1 MQRGN
6 LLLLCVAV
14 LANGSAH
21 DKTVAAGHYAAL
33 LEQVLSSE
41 DRVTPVGKVT
51 VMLTEMLTKGKSELA
66 EAKKEQSE
74 YKTYCET
81 TIGDAQTSIDELTI
95 SQDTLSS
102 SVGELTT
109 DLEALG
115 DSIKEHD
122 KAHGDALDDLDALR
136 KDRAAAKKRYAAE
149 MAELDAA
156 VSATDKAIKILKA
169 SEGSSSFLA
178 VSRRAAVATVV
189 DHARK
194 LGQEPG
200 SLAADEHIFDEY
212 DDVSSKDKA
221 YEKKSGSVVG
231 LVEELKGKFE
241 EERTGKMEAEKADK
255 TKFQEEEAALE
266 ATIKSEDEGVKTD
279 QASSAEKSQEKAT
292 AAGQLEVAQKSM
304 AQVKSEKA
312 AVEAECSEKQTKH
325 QELITFRE
333 GELEALEKALTI
345 ISEGVTDRAKRQL
358 PALVRMRSSVQSRPR
373 LSNLALSSEPFQIAG
388 YLRNA
393 AQRLGS
399 SDLGLLANNLVAF
412 VNEGQQ
418 PSGSDPLAKVKIMI
432 QDMVDKLKRQAADEA
447 EHKGWCDDQLAKNKI
462 AQETADADIKKY
474 SAREVK
480 LRAEIAQLDE
490 DIIDVTAALNE
501 TKTKRAESVK
511 LRLEEK
517 ASNEEAI
524 EDSSEAIDAVEAAIK
539 VLKDYYAQ
547 NGDDVDLLQV
557 HQSAIASPTGVIGM
571 LEVVKSDFA
580 RLLDKTQKAEQS
592 AADSFRATDLET
604 NVTIAQLNKDLTY
617 KTELVDEDRTKLP
630 NVVEDVNTSTTDLA
644 DAKAVYDKLKPPCLE
659 GESQEER
666 VAKREE
672 EIGALREAYKMLN
685 EMSPAELLQ
694 VVQKGVQGQLSE
706 QWRDQKLQKHAANL
720 SQAPDEGTLDRVITV
735 LTDVKTDVEAD
746 LAEDKTLYD
755 EMTAWCT
762 KNKQQKTMAISN
774 GKARQLELE
783 RDINDAVAQQAS
795 TEIDV
800 GRLER
805 DINKGEQALD
815 TAEQMRSKEESEFH
829 KEEKAMLQSIAELT
843 HALIVLGAEPAEA
856 AAAGEPAGEETPP
869 AAASLINIHTESKML
884 LDKYTTQLNMVASS
898 SQVAELR
905 ALADPEEQEVRE
917 RPKSETTYNPQSK
930 VVVGIIKDLLA
941 SFKANLADLQSNE
954 GSQSTNYA
962 DVKSSKGE
970 AIDSAV
976 ESLDTKKGSLALYTS
991 TVAESKEELALVQK
1005 NLAADQKFLLEV
1017 NEQCTEYDHE
1027 YAKRKKAREEEVAA
1041 LGDAITQL
1049 EGQKEAMAEQQASE
1063 TAFHL
1068 HRVETNVSVHNA
1080 TVMRVLAKAGPVTH
1094 KVVAP
1099 VKTTT
1104 ASPMDVL
1111 DKFNKKHI
1119 RNAVPARALAHAS
1132 VAEKR
1137 QKKVSFLQRQ
1147 EPSGANADAMRT
1159 VIAKIDEFAK
1169 MIKKDQKL
1177 ESQMR
1182 DTCMDQKQKA
1192 ERDLEFKKNELNL
1205 NGIRIS
1211 KVTQDIESIDSSVV
1225 DVKAAMKDI
1234 ESELVTM
1241 ATDREDE
1248 HEMFKKEVKEQREM
1262 IAALESAEQ
1271 SLQAFYKKKS
1281 FLQEEPSAPAAAPAA
1296 GSLPEER
1303 KSFSANKKHG
1313 SGQGVIAILEHL
1325 QSNSN
1330 AVLASLMDAEQQAL
1344 DAYTSNV
1351 QSAENA
1357 IALKNKQLVDLNKNK
1372 GKAEAKKLDLET
1384 RKATLEEEKTKIE
1397 AFTTLIDEKCSVV
1410 IDNFTKNQD
1419 ARKSELAEL
1428 RKAKEVLAG
1437 MSTAS

>member
-1 MQRGN
+1 
-6 LLLLCVAV
+6 
-14 LANGSAH
+14 
-21 DKTVAAGHYAAL
+21 
-33 LEQVLSSE
+33 
-41 DRVTPVGKVT
+41 
-51 VMLTEMLTKGKSELA
+51 
-66 EAKKEQSE
+66 
-74 YKTYCET
+74 
-81 TIGDAQTSIDELTI
+81 
-95 SQDTLSS
+95 
-102 SVGELTT
+102 
-109 DLEALG
+109 
-115 DSIKEHD
+115 
-122 KAHGDALDDLDALR
+122 
-136 KDRAAAKKRYAAE
+136 
-149 MAELDAA
+149 
-156 VSATDKAIKILKA
+156 
-169 SEGSSSFLA
+169 
-178 VSRRAAVATVV
+178 
-189 DHARK
+189 
-194 LGQEPG
+194 
-200 SLAADEHIFDEY
+200 
-212 DDVSSKDKA
+212 
-221 YEKKSGSVVG
+221 
-231 LVEELKGKFE
+231 
-241 EERTGKMEAEKADK
+241 
-255 TKFQEEEAALE
+255 
-266 ATIKSEDEGVKTD
+266 
-279 QASSAEKSQEKAT
+279 
-292 AAGQLEVAQKSM
+292 
-304 AQVKSEKA
+304 
-312 AVEAECSEKQTKH
+312 
-325 QELITFRE
+325 
-333 GELEALEKALTI
+333 
-345 ISEGVTDRAKRQL
+345 
-358 PALVRMRSSVQSRPR
+358 
-373 LSNLALSSEPFQIAG
+373 
-388 YLRNA
+388 
-393 AQRLGS
+393 
-399 SDLGLLANNLVAF
+399 
-412 VNEGQQ
+412 
-418 PSGSDPLAKVKIMI
+418 
-432 QDMVDKLKRQAADEA
+432 
-447 EHKGWCDDQLAKNKI
+447 
-462 AQETADADIKKY
+462 
-474 SAREVK
+474 
-480 LRAEIAQLDE
+480 
-490 DIIDVTAALNE
+490 
-501 TKTKRAESVK
+501 
-511 LRLEEK
+511 
-517 ASNEEAI
+517 
-524 EDSSEAIDAVEAAIK
+524 
-539 VLKDYYAQ
+539 
-547 NGDDVDLLQV
+547 VDLLQV
-557 HQSAIASPTGVIGM
+557 HQSALASPTGVIGM

-592 AADSFRATDLET
+592 AHDSFRATDLET

-617 KTELVDEDRTKLP
+617 KTELVEEDRTKLP
-630 NVVEDVNTSTTDLA
+630 NVVEDVNTSKTDLA

-666 VAKREE
+666 MAKREE

-735 LTDVKTDVEAD
+735 LSDVKTDVEAD

-762 KNKQQKTMAISN
+762 KNKQQKTLAISN

-783 RDINDAVAQQAS
+783 RMINDAVAQKAS

-843 HALIVLGAEPAEA
+843 HALIVLGADPAEA
-856 AAAGEPAGEETPP
+856 AAAGEPEGESAPP
-869 AAASLINIHTESKML
+869 GKSMLINIHTESRML

-905 ALADPEEQEVRE
+905 ALADPEEKEIRE

-941 SFKANLADLQSNE
+941 NFKANLADLQSNE

-962 DVKSSKGE
+962 DVKTSKGE

-991 TVAESKEELALVQK
+991 TVAESKEELSLVQK

-1041 LGDAITQL
+1041 LDDAITKL
-1049 EGQKEAMAEQQASE
+1049 EEQKAAMAEEQSA

-1068 HRVETNVSVHNA
+1068 HHVETNVSVHN
-1080 TVMRVLAKAGPVTH
+1080 TSVMRVLAKAGAVSH
-1094 KVVAP
+1094 KVVTP
-1099 VKTTT
+1099 MKTTT

-1119 RNAVPARALAHAS
+1119 RNAVPAKALAHGD
-1132 VAEKR
+1132 E
-1137 QKKVSFLQRQ
+1137 KKVKKASFLQRQ

-1159 VIAKIDEFAK
+1159 VIAKIDEFSK
-1169 MIKKDQKL
+1169 MIKKDQRL

-1205 NGIRIS
+1205 NGIRTS
-1211 KVTQDIESIDSSVV
+1211 KVKQDIQAIDSSVQ
-1225 DVKAAMKDI
+1225 DVKDAMKDI
-1234 ESELVTM
+1234 EDELTTM
-1241 ATDREDE
+1241 STDREDE

-1271 SLQAFYKKKS
+1271 SLKAFYKKKQS
-1281 FLQEEPSAPAAAPAA
+1281 FVQEEPAPPAAAP

-1344 DAYTSNV
+1344 DAYTANV
-1351 QSAENA
+1351 QSADNA
-1357 IALKNKQLVDLNKNK
+1357 IALKNKQLIDLNKNK

-1384 RKATLEEEKTKIE
+1384 RKTTLEDEKKKIE
-1397 AFTTLIDEKCSVV
+1397 DFIALIDEKCSVV
-1410 IDNFTKNQD
+1410 LDNFTKNQD